1 MKFQISDY
9 FKIDEELML
18 NVTID
23 PMHIINTFRQLQTE
37 DKLKK
42 ADRKMVGLL
51 ILSNYLYEILL
62 HQRN

>member
-9 FKIDEELML
+9 FEIDEELML
-18 NVTID
+18 DVTID
-23 PMHIINTFRQLQTE
+23 PMHINTFRQLQTE

-42 ADRKMVGLL
+42 EDRKMVGLL